1 MKDLGADRPLYQ
13 EAFDRAVAGL
23 AGQDFRRSM
32 KELPNGLTSC
42 RYFGDEGRHCAY
54 YFVNPEAEF
63 VEGFAASDQPHNRE
77 KSMGI
82 RLFYDRLQSVHDF
95 NKTPEMMK
103 AGLLALARNYGL
115 EIPEVLGGPVT

>member
-1 MKDLGADRPLYQ
+1 MRDLGADRPLYQ

-23 AGQDFRRSM
+23 AGQDFRRST

-54 YFVNPEAEF
+54 YFVNPDEEF
-63 VEGFAASDQPHNRE
+63 VEGVSASGQPHNTG
-77 KSMGI
+77 KSWS
-82 RLFYDRLQSVHDF
+82 LCNFYDQLQSVHDF
-95 NKTPEMMK
+95 NKTPDMMK

-115 EIPEVLGGPVT
+115 EIPEVLRGPVT